1 MRLKKDMKLDAEKLK
16 KFRESKAWSQ
26 AHLSEVSGI
35 SLRTIQRIE
44 KTGSASPETVR
55 SLSGTFGINVRDLTV
70 NNDSPTHEQHVLFD
84 SIRLR
89 ITRLDRKA
97 ATVAFIISFAIS
109 FYMVKFGF

>member
-44 KTGSASPETVR
+44 SKGNASSE
-55 SLSGTFGINVRDLTV
+55 SLM
-70 NNDSPTHEQHVLFD
+70 
-84 SIRLR
+84 
-89 ITRLDRKA
+89 
-97 ATVAFIISFAIS
+97 AIS
-109 FYMVKFGF
+109 AIFEIEKTLLIDGAKMFNDDSLNTTNQLKLLPILVSIGIGIALGATSTYFLFVA